1 VKQAD
6 RLARRLVADPEHAL
20 DTLAREELGVDP
32 RGLGSPLVAGLT
44 SLAAFALGAFVPL
57 APWLF
62 GLGDGAFGWMI
73 AVSAACLAAVGA
85 AMALFTGRSALYSGA
100 RMLVIGV
107 VAGAITF
114 GIGHLL
120 GLASG

>member
-1 VKQAD
+1 
-6 RLARRLVADPEHAL
+6 
-20 DTLAREELGVDP
+20 
-32 RGLGSPLVAGLT
+32 
-44 SLAAFALGAFVPL
+44 
-57 APWLF
+57 
-62 GLGDGAFGWMI
+62 MI